1 MARFSTPEIV
11 LAAAC
16 AAALAAA
23 PAGAAAV
30 PAQPAAVVGLGAKLD
45 SCSTSDEAGRSAVFS
60 AAMPA
65 KAGANRLQV
74 KFDLFTRPDFG
85 GLWKPVIGVP
95 TFGQWDSAAPG
106 AGGLKVTKQVNGL
119 RLGSAYRATVGFRWL
134 DPSGKVVR
142 KDVRVTRGCVQKDP
156 RPDLAVTARG
166 ASASGDVVVV
176 VRNLGRAAG
185 PFELKL
191 SSGGRQLAAE
201 KFSGLGSGG
210 ARGMVFRDLSCQP
223 GSKVVVSADS
233 SRPSAERREDNNAVE
248 LACPASG

>member
-1 MARFSTPEIV
+1 MARFSTPAIV
-11 LAAAC
+11 LAVAC
-16 AAALAAA
+16 TAALGAA
-23 PAGAAAV
+23 PAGAAQASV
-30 PAQPAAVVGLGAKLD
+30 ESAAAVGLGAKLE
-45 SCSTSDEAGRSAVFS
+45 SCSTSDQPGRSAVFS

-85 GLWKPVIGVP
+85 GLWKPVVGVP
-95 TFGQWDSAAPG
+95 TFGQWDSATPG
-106 AGGLKVTKQVNGL
+106 AGGLKVTKQVGGL

-142 KDVRVTRGCVQKDP
+142 KDARATRGCVQKDP
-156 RPDLAVTARG
+156 RPDLAVTARA

-191 SSGGRQLAAE
+191 SSGGRQLATE
-201 KFSGLGSGG
+201 KFSGLDAGG
-210 ARGMVFRDLSCQP
+210 ARGLVFRDLSCQP
-223 GSKVVVSADS
+223 GSKVLVSVGPA
-233 SRPSAERREDNNAVE
+233 RPTAERREDNNAVE